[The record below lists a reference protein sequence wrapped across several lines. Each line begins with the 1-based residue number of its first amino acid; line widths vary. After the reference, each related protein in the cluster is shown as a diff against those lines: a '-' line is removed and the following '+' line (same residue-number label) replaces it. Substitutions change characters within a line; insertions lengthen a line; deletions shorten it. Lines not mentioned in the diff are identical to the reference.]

1 MPVVLDVW
9 SHIEPRFG
17 GVGPAASALAT
28 AVERRGITMNQVAI
42 CDDSE
47 VKLADGI
54 DPKVMR
60 IHGSGMRGVA
70 DVRLAK
76 ALRQAIAESDVCHV
90 HGMWLP
96 HCLAVRRIADEMG
109 KPVVSSVHG
118 MLEQWEMRHKWLKKS
133 LYSLLLE
140 RPSLKR
146 SACLRA
152 LSEREVGDYRRF
164 GSRAAI
170 ALVPN
175 GIDPL
180 ERVDAGA
187 FFEKFPELR
196 HKEIMLFLG
205 RVHHKKGVFN
215 LIRAW
220 KEVAARRED
229 AHLVIAGPEYGNTGD
244 EARRL
249 IGEMALERRV
259 TMPGVISGP
268 MKLAALS
275 ASRYF
280 CLPSY
285 SEGLSVAVL
294 EALSIGLPPVI
305 TPECNIP
312 SVGTSGAG
320 RITSNDPA
328 ALADTLIS
336 CLEASPGEWKQMS
349 CASQKLAR
357 TEFDWNRIAET
368 MRSVYEWLLGGN
380 RPACVSAT

>member
-9 SHIEPRFG
+9 SHVEPRFG

-42 CDDSE
+42 CDESE
-47 VKLADGI
+47 IRLADGI
-54 DPKVMR
+54 DPRVIR
-60 IHGSGMRGVA
+60 LCGSGPRGLSDA
-70 DVRLAK
+70 RLAK
-76 ALRQAIAESDVCHV
+76 ELRRAIEESDVCHV

-96 HCLAVRRIADEMG
+96 HCLAVRRMASERG

-133 LYSLLLE
+133 LYSLLFE
-140 RPSLKR
+140 RPSLRR
-146 SACLRA
+146 STCLRA
-152 LSEREVGDYRRF
+152 LSEHEVGDYRRF

-170 ALVPN
+170 AVVPN
-175 GIDPL
+175 GIDAL
-180 ERVDAGA
+180 ERVDPAL
-187 FFEKFPELR
+187 FFEKFPALR
-196 HKEIMLFLG
+196 HKEIVLFLG

-215 LIRAW
+215 LLRAW
-220 KEVAARRED
+220 KTVAARRED

-249 IGEMALERRV
+249 ITELELARTV
-259 TMPGVISGP
+259 TMAGVISGR

-275 ASRYF
+275 AAKYF
-280 CLPSY
+280 SLPSY

-312 SVGTSGAG
+312 SVGASGAG
-320 RITSNDPA
+320 RITSNEPA
-328 ALADTLIS
+328 ELADTLIS
-336 CLEASPGEWKQMS
+336 CLEASAREWQEMS
-349 CASQKLAR
+349 CAGRRLAR
-357 TEFDWNRIAET
+357 SEFDWNGIAET

-380 RPACVSAT
+380 RPACVEA